1 MGRSSLRK
9 LPDTGYI
16 NPNRLL
22 LRRNLK
28 PPITFFS
35 SFLLFLSK
43 ICEPMSELIKKQV
56 NDAKALMDKAIDH
69 CEGELQKIRAGK
81 ASPAML
87 DDIMVEYYGSPTPL
101 NQVASVNTPDART
114 IVIQPWEKSML
125 NPIEKAIME
134 ANLGV
139 NPQND
144 GVIIRINVPPLTE
157 ERRRDLVK
165 KAKAEAET
173 GKIAIRNIRKDAN
186 EKIRKL
192 KTEGVSED
200 EMKVGEHEIQK
211 LTDAYIIK
219 VDQHSDAKEK
229 DIMTV

>member
-1 MGRSSLRK
+1 
-9 LPDTGYI
+9 
-16 NPNRLL
+16 
-22 LRRNLK
+22 
-28 PPITFFS
+28 
-35 SFLLFLSK
+35 
-43 ICEPMSELIKKQV
+43 MSELIKKQV
-56 NDAKALMDKAIDH
+56 TDARALMEKAIDH

-81 ASPAML
+81 ASPSML
-87 DDIMVEYYGSPTPL
+87 DDVLVDYYGSPTPL
-101 NQVASVNTPDART
+101 NQVGSVNTPDART
-114 IVIQPWEKSML
+114 IVIQPWEKSL
-125 NPIEKAIME
+125 LSAIEKAIME

-173 GKIAIRNIRKDAN
+173 GKIAIRNIRKEAN

-192 KTEGVSED
+192 KSEGVSED
-200 EMKVGEHEIQK
+200 EMKVGEAEVQK
-211 LTDAYIIK
+211 LTDAFIGK
-219 VDQHSDAKEK
+219 VDQHSEAKEK